1 MKAFI
6 ASLVLMAVIT
16 VGASFVFDSFE
27 MSAEQVYSSQD
38 GSVRL

>member
-16 VGASFVFDSFE
+16 GAAAVILGGLD
-27 MSAEQVYSSQD
+27 MSAQD
-38 GSVRL
+38 IFSAPGGAVRL